1 MFFLYGP
8 QAPASFCKGP
18 SCMHSQAEFIEKAL
32 GMLAKDNITR
42 FEVTVESKEDWCWRM
57 KEK

>member
-1 MFFLYGP
+1 
-8 QAPASFCKGP
+8 
-18 SCMHSQAEFIEKAL
+18 MHSQAEFIEKAL